1 MKVYLDQQPRITT
14 VPNSLMS
21 STQVW
26 DLDAQ
31 LLYWRVEPLRNDND
45 ALLDPRKV
53 SPRNTKTTDS
63 IGRV

>member
-1 MKVYLDQQPRITT
+1 
-14 VPNSLMS
+14 MS

-63 IGRV
+63 IGRVWRL